1 MALAAGPAMPSIR
14 RRIMKLGSAI
24 FTVLMA
30 VGTSAVLA
38 ADRLFV
44 DGDTVREVQQT
55 LRDRGFRVG
64 VDGIMGPRT
73 QAVLRQFQKAEN
85 LEPTGQ
91 LNRQTLVALG
101 IVEAASAGATPPPQ
115 YGPDILRKAQATLN
129 ARGFRAGPAN
139 GRMNPQTRQ
148 AIRQFQRS
156 ENLEETGRLNPGTLA
171 ALGMEAES
179 VASGAGG
186 SR

>member
-1 MALAAGPAMPSIR
+1 MKFGNTLVALAIAAGTQTALAAEP
-14 RRIMKLGSAI
+14 
-24 FTVLMA
+24 
-30 VGTSAVLA
+30 
-38 ADRLFV
+38 LFV

-55 LRDRGFRVG
+55 LRDRGFRLG

-101 IVEAASAGATPPPQ
+101 VQEAASSGATEQPQ
-115 YGPDILRKAQATLN
+115 YGPEILRKAQATLN
-129 ARGFRAGPAN
+129 ARGFKAGPAN
-139 GRMNPQTRQ
+139 GRTNPQTRQ
-148 AIRQFQRS
+148 ALRQFQKS

-171 ALGMEAES
+171 ALGMEPDKA
-179 VASGAGG
+179 ASAG
-186 SR
+186 R

>member
-1 MALAAGPAMPSIR
+1 MKFANTLIALAIAAGAQT
-14 RRIMKLGSAI
+14 A
-24 FTVLMA
+24 
-30 VGTSAVLA
+30 LA

-73 QAVLRQFQKAEN
+73 QAALRHFQKAEN

-101 IVEAASAGATPPPQ
+101 VQEAAASGATQPQQ
-115 YGPDILRKAQATLN
+115 YGPEILRKAQATLN
-129 ARGFRAGPAN
+129 ARGFKAGQAN
-139 GRMNPQTRQ
+139 GRMSPQTRQ
-148 AIRQFQRS
+148 AISAFQKS

-171 ALGMEAES
+171 ALGMEAPPL
-179 VASGAGG
+179 ASGAKG
-186 SR
+186 SQ

>member
-1 MALAAGPAMPSIR
+1 MKSGNYLVALAIAAGTQTALAAEP
-14 RRIMKLGSAI
+14 
-24 FTVLMA
+24 
-30 VGTSAVLA
+30 
-38 ADRLFV
+38 LFV

-55 LRDRGFRVG
+55 LRDRGFRLG

-73 QAVLRQFQKAEN
+73 QAMLRQFQKAEN

-101 IVEAASAGATPPPQ
+101 VQEAASSGATQPQ
-115 YGPDILRKAQATLN
+115 YGPEILRKAQATLN
-129 ARGFRAGPAN
+129 ARGFKAGPAN

-148 AIRQFQRS
+148 AISAFQKS

-171 ALGMEAES
+171 ALGMEAQPL
-179 VASGAGG
+179 ASGAKG
-186 SR
+186 SQ

>member
-1 MALAAGPAMPSIR
+1 
-14 RRIMKLGSAI
+14 MKLRCAI
-24 FTVLMA
+24 FAVLMA
-30 VGTSAVLA
+30 AGTSPILA
-38 ADRLFV
+38 DDRLFV

-55 LRDRGFRVG
+55 LRDRGFRLG

-101 IVEAASAGATPPPQ
+101 IQEAASAGATEQPQ
-115 YGPDILRKAQATLN
+115 YGPEILRKAQATLN
-129 ARGFRAGPAN
+129 ARGFKAGPAN

-148 AIRQFQRS
+148 ALRQFQKS
-156 ENLEETGRLNPGTLA
+156 ENLEETGRLNPGTLT
-171 ALGMEAES
+171 ALGMEADKA
-179 VASGAGG
+179 ASAG
-186 SR
+186 R